1 MGNSA
6 AMREIKGLAPPLP
19 GLKYGVKRVAM
30 KGAPKVPKHVK
41 SAVAQRHSKR
51 G

>member
-6 AMREIKGLAPPLP
+6 SMREIKGLAPPLP
-19 GLKYGVKRVAM
+19 GMKYGVKRISM
-30 KGAPKVPKHVK
+30 KGAPKVPQHIRA
-41 SAVAQRHSKR
+41 AVAARSAKR

>member
-19 GLKYGVKRVAM
+19 GLKYGAKRVVM
-30 KGAPKVPKHVK
+30 KGAPKVPQHIRA
-41 SAVAQRHSKR
+41 AVAARGAKR

>member
-19 GLKYGVKRVAM
+19 GLKYGVKRVNL
-30 KGAPKVPKHVK
+30 KGAPKVPQHVK
-41 SAVAQRHSKR
+41 SAIARRGSKR